1 MLYSTQVRPHTGGK
15 AVVGISDVE
24 TKPGAAKRPQRDR
37 KAIGQHLYVQ
47 GKAAHDVLQL
57 ILADARFRR
66 IVQSTRWQKT
76 GSDGRTPAR
85 RRRWGSSR
93 EQHLA
98 IG

>member
-47 GKAAHDVLQL
+47 GKAEIAHDELQL
-57 ILADARFRR
+57 ILADA
-66 IVQSTRWQKT
+66 
-76 GSDGRTPAR
+76 
-85 RRRWGSSR
+85 
-93 EQHLA
+93 
-98 IG
+98 